1 MLGLAIL
8 SGAALAAVI
17 GYHMVRPNYRDM
29 RLSMAHLMPDPPE
42 SQAPKRKFSLRNLIA
57 SPRFWMRLICVA
69 LVALALFPL
78 SFPKAGSR
86 DTLDRH
92 VRIVLDASGSMGVV
106 TGGES
111 RMQQGVAAA
120 REVLDRMQGDARAC
134 VDMIVAG
141 QSLRAVDVAGIG
153 TEFSTLEPIL
163 QGQPVATLIG
173 GLQEIGPCG
182 ATPTHAVV
190 VTDVPEQLVP
200 EAQFTGHL
208 IWHQVGAPADNL
220 ALRDV
225 TLSVGALHNRAPEIT
240 LRVASFGTAPS
251 VVTVNALSPKG
262 TQAEVALRRDEA
274 RTGGWIG
281 SVPYEGAGTYRLELA
296 DGGALALDDIAELDV
311 GALEQVTVDWR
322 LSDLSQPRA
331 LVSGLAANG
340 AIVIAPYSGSDMALP
355 EAPFVLTYPGWPN
368 AGSGTIGPFMRDHA
382 VLRGVNFDVFE
393 ASPPRAIATPGG
405 VRAVIR
411 PDGAPG
417 VWLAEKTGP
426 RGMIVPHPD
435 PQGTA
440 DERAM
445 ARLMFFNALSW
456 VAQGATPTTPD
467 MRYVTGDGAP
477 VVDADAE
484 SDTAR
489 PLADPP
495 TLELLDEPPL
505 AVSET
510 GAPARQARESW
521 MPWLFAL
528 VLLVMLAERGLGMVW
543 RSRDV

>member
-69 LVALALFPL
+69 LIALALFPL
-78 SFPKAGSR
+78 SFPKAGSQ
-86 DTLDRH
+86 DTSDRH
-92 VRIVLDASGSMGVV
+92 VRIVLDASGSMAVAADGD
-106 TGGES
+106 S
-111 RMQQGVAAA
+111 RIQQGVAAA
-120 REVLDRMQGDARAC
+120 REVLDRMQGDRRAC

-141 QSLRAVDVAGIG
+141 RSLRAVDVAGVG
-153 TEFSTLEPIL
+153 TELAQLEPVQ
-163 QGQPVATLIG
+163 QGHPVATLIG
-173 GLQEIGPCG
+173 GLKETGPCG

-200 EAQFTGHL
+200 EAQFAGHL

-240 LRVASFGTAPS
+240 LRVASFGAAPNA
-251 VVTVNALSPKG
+251 VTVNALSPKG
-262 TQAEVALRRDEA
+262 TRAEIALRRDEA

-281 SVPYEGAGTYRLELA
+281 SVPYEGAGTYQLALA

-322 LSDLSQPRA
+322 LRDLRQPRA
-331 LVSGLAANG
+331 LASSLAGDG

-355 EAPFVLTYPGWPN
+355 EGPFVLTYPGWTN
-368 AGSGTIGPFMRDHA
+368 ARPAKIGPFMRDHA
-382 VLRGVNFDVFE
+382 VLRGVNFDVLE
-393 ASPPRAIATPGG
+393 ANPPRAIAAPEGM
-405 VRAVIR
+405 RAVIR
-411 PDGAPG
+411 PDGVPG
-417 VWLAEKTGP
+417 VWLAEQDAP
-426 RGMIVPHPD
+426 RGMIVPHPN
-435 PQGTA
+435 PQGSA

-456 VAQGATPTTPD
+456 VAQGATPNAPD
-467 MRYVTGDGAP
+467 MRYVTMDGAP
-477 VVDADAE
+477 VPDADAE

-510 GAPARQARESW
+510 SAPALQTRESW

-528 VLLVMLAERGLGMVW
+528 ALLVMLAERALGMVW
-543 RSRDV
+543 RARDV